1 MTQGGKFFR
10 TLPSGVRVDHGDVQ
24 PRNSRP
30 SASSAGKAK
39 AARIDEDDEAGSSE
53 FTWSLEPIEFG
64 SSSDPDIPWNVR
76 GSDEAKVDQV
86 VAMIEAAI
94 AKSREDTHEGIL
106 TVPQS
111 LIPRSKPAFVLSN
124 DCSIVCH
131 SCRTSRFWLGQ
142 VESYWG
148 IGGC

>member
-1 MTQGGKFFR
+1 MPAELHSQVTQGGKFFR

-39 AARIDEDDEAGSSE
+39 AARIDEDDDAGSSE

-64 SSSDPDIPWNVR
+64 SSSDPDITWNVR

-94 AKSREDTHEGIL
+94 AKAREDTHEGIL
-106 TVPQS
+106 TVPQN
-111 LIPRSKPAFVLSN
+111 LIPRSKPA
-124 DCSIVCH
+124 
-131 SCRTSRFWLGQ
+131 CR
-142 VESYWG
+142 
-148 IGGC
+148 